1 MPNHSYQESV
11 QCTCNAMQSTMIKL
25 NRANSK
31 FDTFTAEP
39 AFALY
44 HATSRQI
51 QRIDKLYIFIY
62 IYVEFIWPHVLT
74 TTS

>member
-1 MPNHSYQESV
+1 
-11 QCTCNAMQSTMIKL
+11 MQSTMIKL

-62 IYVEFIWPHVLT
+62 IYM
-74 TTS
+74 